1 MNRLRMSRDS
11 SRSDRRTVRLI
22 PNTFFRTLH
31 IAAVTAIA
39 LGALAQP
46 PAAAAPAANDT
57 APAASAITLPDL
69 NPSEWFDGKM
79 GGTFGAKTV
88 TAFAKSNRVA
98 VAGFRVVFV
107 THNEAR
113 AFVRAS
119 YLPGR
124 DTGSARAK
132 MGDDLK
138 RG

>member
-1 MNRLRMSRDS
+1 MNLRR
-11 SRSDRRTVRLI
+11 V
-22 PNTFFRTLH
+22 F
-31 IAAVTAIA
+31 A
-39 LGALAQP
+39 LGLVLF
-46 PAAAAPAANDT
+46 AAASSALLAAE
-57 APAASAITLPDL
+57 PITLPDL

-113 AFVRAS
+113 AVVRAS

-124 DTGSARAK
+124 DTGTARARRSSHITSVPNAAARRRPARWRVP
-132 MGDDLK
+132 G
-138 RG
+138 

>member
-1 MNRLRMSRDS
+1 MNRS
-11 SRSDRRTVRLI
+11 
-22 PNTFFRTLH
+22 NAFFRTIHL
-31 IAAVTAIA
+31 AAVAAIA
-39 LGALAQP
+39 LGAWAQP
-46 PAAAAPAANDT
+46 PAANDT
-57 APAASAITLPDL
+57 APAAITLPDL

-107 THNEAR
+107 THNEAH
-113 AFVRAS
+113 AFVGAT

-132 MGDDLK
+132 M
-138 RG
+138 

>member
-1 MNRLRMSRDS
+1 MNTRVMKHWLRHSL
-11 SRSDRRTVRLI
+11 VI
-22 PNTFFRTLH
+22 
-31 IAAVTAIA
+31 
-39 LGALAQP
+39 GALALSSL
-46 PAAAAPAANDT
+46 AAFAQD
-57 APAASAITLPDL
+57 ASITLPDL

-124 DTGSARAK
+124 ETGSAR
-132 MGDDLK
+132 
-138 RG
+138 

>member
-1 MNRLRMSRDS
+1 MKKS
-11 SRSDRRTVRLI
+11 
-22 PNTFFRTLH
+22 F
-31 IAAVTAIA
+31 AIA
-39 LGALAQP
+39 LLAVLSLS
-46 PAAAAPAANDT
+46 AFADNAP
-57 APAASAITLPDL
+57 ITLPDL
-69 NPSEWFDGKM
+69 NPAEGFDGKM

-132 MGDDLK
+132 MEVDLK
-138 RG
+138 GVDDATLQAITDQA